1 MPAST
6 ALHPAAER
14 SSEAGSV
21 VAHQFSHPLFPNL
34 NEGEIRRIQKA
45 RLARQRFLQRDLFA
59 DPAWDMLLELYAS
72 ELGQQR
78 VHIRLLCDASGVPD
92 TTALRWIRKLEEEG
106 LVMRQD
112 VPNDRRQ
119 VWICL
124 TPTASSAMQRYFA
137 TVSSGPIGI

>member
-1 MPAST
+1 MPTST
-6 ALHPAAER
+6 ALRLAAQG

-21 VAHQFSHPLFPNL
+21 VAHQFSHPPLPNL
-34 NEGEIRRIQKA
+34 NEGQIRRIQRA

-59 DPAWDMLLELYAS
+59 DPAWDMLLELYAC

-92 TTALRWIRKLEEEG
+92 TTALRWIGKLEEEG
-106 LVMRQD
+106 LVMRQE
-112 VPNDRRQ
+112 VPNDARR

-124 TPTASSAMQRYFA
+124 TPFASSAIQRYFS
-137 TVSSGPIGI
+137 TESSAPIGI